1 MKDSFKFFLDVKI
14 LVRGSE
20 MDIRREYKYI
30 VKPGWPGETPI
41 YHVPE
46 LNELVRV
53 LFDQD
58 IGGTKN
64 FAVWLTGFEPG
75 QALPLHKHSSEE
87 LLFILSGKGVET
99 VGEETR
105 EVDPYTAIYI
115 PPGVEHRF
123 INTGDEYVMMLVV
136 AAPPGDIE
144 KGLYKDP
151 GKAKR
156 VRKVTPRMEIEY
168 E

>member
-1 MKDSFKFFLDVKI
+1 MPRGIVDGGRFGMSFQRKY
-14 LVRGSE
+14 R
-20 MDIRREYKYI
+20 YI
-30 VKPGWPGETPI
+30 VKPGWPGETPT

-53 LFDQD
+53 LFDRD
-58 IGGTKN
+58 VGGTKN

-87 LLFILSGKGVET
+87 LLFILAGRGTET
-99 VGEETR
+99 VGDETR
-105 EVDPYTAIYI
+105 EVEPHSAIYI

-123 INTGDEYVMMLVV
+123 VNTGDEYVMMLVV

-144 KGLYKDP
+144 RWLYKDP
-151 GKAKR
+151 KKARK
-156 VRKVTPRMEIEY
+156 VKKVTPRMGVEY